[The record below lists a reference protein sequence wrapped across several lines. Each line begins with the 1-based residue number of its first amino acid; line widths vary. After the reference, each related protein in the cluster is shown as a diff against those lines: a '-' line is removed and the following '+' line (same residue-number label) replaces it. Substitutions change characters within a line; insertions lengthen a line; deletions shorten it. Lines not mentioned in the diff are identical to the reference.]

1 MGQEA
6 RDAVLCK
13 KKYTLLLYRQQR
25 LYLELNLISRY
36 GTSPQPGA
44 APRAIYR
51 KPEVAGHQYV
61 RAHTRTQDDLNQAGV
76 PGGGGESTRPP
87 SRDRRGSG
95 VRFH

>member
-36 GTSPQPGA
+36 FTPTRRRA
-44 APRAIYR
+44 ACHLP
-51 KPEVAGHQYV
+51 
-61 RAHTRTQDDLNQAGV
+61 
-76 PGGGGESTRPP
+76 
-87 SRDRRGSG
+87 
-95 VRFH
+95 